1 MDCSLILQTDAM
13 PPNFAKKLSLVVTK
27 PLKFAKVFSPE
38 SIRYPLPLH
47 LHVNVGYLIDPNAT
61 TAAWLTAFE
70 GCSRLRSCPKL
81 MGSEFTSAIQKKREN
96 KKMCFTD
103 VYGTIFTCT
112 LQIYG
117 SIRKSITIVNFSR
130 KGSDWENDNWN
141 SGSRNEHKR
150 SLDSPIVPSVCFSA
164 IVVSFCGD
172 QCQYNSGY
180 ATNLLVARHLV
191 FWRVILLLFFY
202 RRGFTASKSSVRK
215 VYLEL
220 SYWLRTDTV

>member
-103 VYGTIFTCT
+103 EYGTIFTCT

-117 SIRKSITIVNFSR
+117 SIRKSITIVNFPG
-130 KGSDWENDNWN
+130 KVVTGKMITE
-141 SGSRNEHKR
+141 
-150 SLDSPIVPSVCFSA
+150 IVGAEMSTNAPSTHRLFRLSA
-164 IVVSFCGD
+164 FLPS
-172 QCQYNSGY
+172 
-180 ATNLLVARHLV
+180 
-191 FWRVILLLFFY
+191 
-202 RRGFTASKSSVRK
+202 
-215 VYLEL
+215 
-220 SYWLRTDTV
+220 

>member
-1 MDCSLILQTDAM
+1 MQPLA
-13 PPNFAKKLSLVVTK
+13 FLSK
-27 PLKFAKVFSPE
+27 INGQWIHFSYIEKERKQENVFYGW
-38 SIRYPLPLH
+38 IRY
-47 LHVNVGYLIDPNAT
+47 YLYVHIAN
-61 TAAWLTAFE
+61 
-70 GCSRLRSCPKL
+70 
-81 MGSEFTSAIQKKREN
+81 
-96 KKMCFTD
+96 
-103 VYGTIFTCT
+103 
-112 LQIYG
+112 
-117 SIRKSITIVNFSR
+117 IRKYPEKYYHRKFSR